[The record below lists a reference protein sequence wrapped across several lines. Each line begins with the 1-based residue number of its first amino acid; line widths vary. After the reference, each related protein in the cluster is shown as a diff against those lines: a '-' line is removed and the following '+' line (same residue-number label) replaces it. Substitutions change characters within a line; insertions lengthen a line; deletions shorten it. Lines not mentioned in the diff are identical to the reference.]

1 MLEIKELENMVK
13 DDVLR
18 EKASLRGLEETQST
32 MKENMQLLE
41 NDIIKYE
48 SAIRT
53 LEEKRTTGDELAQKI
68 DDLQN
73 FIVKVFPHL
82 LGDFEKKNEDL

>member
-1 MLEIKELENMVK
+1 MLEIKELDNMVK

-18 EKASLRGLEETQST
+18 VKASLRGLKETQST
-32 MKENMQLLE
+32 MKENMQPLE

-53 LEEKRTTGDELAQKI
+53 LEEK
-68 DDLQN
+68 
-73 FIVKVFPHL
+73 
-82 LGDFEKKNEDL
+82 EDYR